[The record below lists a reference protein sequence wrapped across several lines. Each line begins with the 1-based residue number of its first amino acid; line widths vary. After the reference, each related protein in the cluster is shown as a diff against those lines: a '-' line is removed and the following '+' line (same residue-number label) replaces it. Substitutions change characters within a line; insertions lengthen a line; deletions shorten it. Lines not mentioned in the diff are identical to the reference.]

1 MSLSLYVAPVAATT
15 LIWLW
20 RRPWRTPAGG
30 EAPDPPSLVA
40 VSTKVGLSS
49 LSISPSPAHTRAD
62 WTRRGRG
69 LRSRQVPFDEGLD

>member
-1 MSLSLYVAPVAATT
+1 
-15 LIWLW
+15 
-20 RRPWRTPAGG
+20 
-30 EAPDPPSLVA
+30 LVA

-69 LRSRQVPFDEGLD
+69 LRSRQVPFDEGLN